1 MVSRARRVVLLLALL
16 TLWPFTTGFGP
27 PHLVESDDVRMP
39 IGPTGLQ
46 ALYRI
51 PPPAPA
57 GTASLVLDG
66 VTGQVMY
73 EHNGSALLAPASIT
87 KIMTAVLAI
96 EFGDL
101 SQQVVI
107 LEEDLVEGSSM
118 GLQPGDQVTLEQLL
132 WGLLLPSGNDA
143 AQAIARTL
151 GGGSVASFV
160 DLMNQKAEKLHL
172 WDTHFVNPHGLDEM
186 DHFSSAYDLAQL
198 SRYALDMPLFA
209 RIVSTK
215 EHTVQ
220 ANRTFLLHTTNQ
232 LLFLSES
239 VPGVN
244 GVKTGFTDLAGDS
257 LVASVDRDGRKLI
270 VVVLGTQDRASAA
283 TALINYAYRY
293 FTWLP
298 LKGGLPL
305 PKAMA
310 GLTPYDVLVMLPAWQ
325 MPYFRV
331 ATDLAG
337 TPEQPW
343 GAPQGVLAAYVG
355 AQEIGRVPLFAL
367 SGP

>member
-27 PHLVESDDVRMP
+27 PRLVESDDVRLP
-39 IGPTGLQ
+39 IGPTGLL

-66 VTGQVMY
+66 VTGQVMF

-160 DLMNQKAEKLHL
+160 DLMNQKAERPTLVGH
-172 WDTHFVNPHGLDEM
+172 
-186 DHFSSAYDLAQL
+186 
-198 SRYALDMPLFA
+198 ALREP
-209 RIVSTK
+209 S
-215 EHTVQ
+215 
-220 ANRTFLLHTTNQ
+220 
-232 LLFLSES
+232 
-239 VPGVN
+239 
-244 GVKTGFTDLAGDS
+244 
-257 LVASVDRDGRKLI
+257 
-270 VVVLGTQDRASAA
+270 
-283 TALINYAYRY
+283 
-293 FTWLP
+293 W
-298 LKGGLPL
+298 
-305 PKAMA
+305 
-310 GLTPYDVLVMLPAWQ
+310 
-325 MPYFRV
+325 
-331 ATDLAG
+331 
-337 TPEQPW
+337 
-343 GAPQGVLAAYVG
+343 VG
-355 AQEIGRVPLFAL
+355 
-367 SGP
+367 